1 MTNIRYEDNQG
12 DHFARH
18 ISFPLWKYLWFGG
31 LLKKMKSKKKITN
44 VTEDKNTKALTM
56 KLRYSLTHQ
65 CQIKYAA
72 GTVVSLASTVV
83 MSLSN
88 IQAKRSFLNPSNPFQ
103 PPKLC
108 QDPAQWLDSKV
119 LLVAKQNQIEQG
131 LIRFPPDFKP
141 GPKHSRCEN
150 SSSGIQSYFR
160 RLSVSTLLQLA
171 TVEPKSSSGR
181 NWNSGRCKRIQT
193 ANFLIS

>member
-1 MTNIRYEDNQG
+1 
-12 DHFARH
+12 
-18 ISFPLWKYLWFGG
+18 
-31 LLKKMKSKKKITN
+31 
-44 VTEDKNTKALTM
+44 M

-103 PPKLC
+103 PPTLC

-119 LLVAKQNQIEQG
+119 LLEANQNQIKQG
-131 LIRFPPDFKP
+131 LIRGPPDKIFKP
-141 GPKHSRCEN
+141 GSNHCRCEN

-171 TVEPKSSSGR
+171 TVEPKSGSGR
-181 NWNSGRCKRIQT
+181 NWNTGRWKRIQT
-193 ANFLIS
+193 AYFLIS